1 MFRKIFALII
11 LLFISPANANDLTII
26 LPAAE
31 DSHAINARILGR
43 HLQKYTN
50 QTAVYRVVPGAA
62 SAAAAHHLY
71 NIAPKDG
78 NTIGVFFKNIPLVS
92 AIGTQNFNFDASKF
106 TWLGSTADGRKDAV
120 LLLSNK
126 LYENGLVVGSDNV
139 IAADPIRFIKMS
151 TNLDLKQ
158 IMGYKNQSE
167 IRLALER
174 GEIDAMVNS
183 LIGIK
188 TSRPQWLL
196 PNSKI
201 KAILQFG
208 NGKER
213 HPEFPNV
220 PTLSEII
227 PAEYQ
232 KLLELF
238 ETQFILLR
246 PYVAP
251 PDIPQERA
259 RFLRE
264 AFKNAVL
271 DPQYIEEANRAN
283 IEVNL
288 VSWQEA
294 ERIVNIISSSNR
306 MELDQLR

>member
-1 MFRKIFALII
+1 MFRKIFALIV
-11 LLFISPANANDLTII
+11 LLFISPANANDLTVI

-43 HLQKYTN
+43 HLQRYTN
-50 QTAVYRVVPGAA
+50 QSVVYRVVPGAA

-92 AIGTQNFNFDASKF
+92 AIGTQNFNFDATKF

-120 LLLSNK
+120 LLLTNK
-126 LYENGLVVGSDNV
+126 PYESGLIVGSDNV
-139 IAADPIRFIKMS
+139 IAADPIRFIRMS
-151 TNLDLKQ
+151 TDLDLKQ
-158 IMGYKNQSE
+158 IMGYKNQTE

-188 TSRPQWLL
+188 TSRPHWLL
-196 PNSKI
+196 PDSKI
-201 KAILQFG
+201 KVVLQFG

-213 HPEFPNV
+213 HPNFPNV
-220 PTLSEII
+220 PTLAEII
-227 PAEYQ
+227 SPEYQ
-232 KLLELF
+232 RLLSLF
-238 ETQFILLR
+238 ETQFTLLR

-251 PDIPQERA
+251 PGIPQDRVK
-259 RFLRE
+259 FLRE
-264 AFKNAVL
+264 AFTKAVL
-271 DPQYIEEANRAN
+271 DPQYVEEANKAN

-288 VSWQEA
+288 VNWEEA

-306 MELDQLR
+306 MELDLLR